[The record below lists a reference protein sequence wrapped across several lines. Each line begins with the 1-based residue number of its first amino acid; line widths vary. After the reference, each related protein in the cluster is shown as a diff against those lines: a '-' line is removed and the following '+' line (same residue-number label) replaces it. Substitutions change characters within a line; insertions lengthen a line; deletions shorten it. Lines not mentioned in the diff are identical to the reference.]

1 MNFIEKIVERKIYEV
16 NKAKE
21 NLPLKDLIK
30 ISSSS
35 KYEKRNFAEAIKRNG
50 EIKIIAEIKKSSPS
64 AGNLSDDNFNP
75 ISIAKDYETSG
86 ANAISVLTDF
96 EFFKGRKQYLPQVK
110 NAVKIPVLRKDF
122 IIDEYQIYES
132 KYLGAD
138 AILLIVR
145 IIDDVQLED
154 YIWLANELGLD
165 VLVEVYDKHDL
176 ARALKISPY
185 PKIIGINNRDLA
197 TFQTEINI
205 SLEMS
210 KYLPED
216 VIKVSES
223 GIKTRDDV
231 LKISDA
237 GFDAILIGE
246 TLMRA
251 TDKNKKM
258 KELLCL

>member
-21 NLPLKDLIK
+21 ILPLKDLIK
-30 ISSSS
+30 ISTSSR
-35 KYEKRNFAEAIKRNG
+35 YEKRNFAEAIKDKG
-50 EIKIIAEIKKSSPS
+50 KVKIIAEIKKSSPS
-64 AGNLSDDNFNP
+64 AGNLSDDNFDP
-75 ISIAKDYETSG
+75 ISIAKDYEISG

-96 EFFKGRKQYLPQVK
+96 EFFKGKKQHIPLVK
-110 NAVKIPVLRKDF
+110 NNIKIPVLRKDF
-122 IIDEYQIYES
+122 IIDEYQIYETR
-132 KYLGAD
+132 YLGAD
-138 AILLIVR
+138 ALLLIVR

-165 VLVEVYDKHDL
+165 ILVEVHDKHDL

-197 TFQTEINI
+197 TFQTDISI

-231 LKISDA
+231 LKIIDA

-251 TDKNKKM
+251 MDKNKKM